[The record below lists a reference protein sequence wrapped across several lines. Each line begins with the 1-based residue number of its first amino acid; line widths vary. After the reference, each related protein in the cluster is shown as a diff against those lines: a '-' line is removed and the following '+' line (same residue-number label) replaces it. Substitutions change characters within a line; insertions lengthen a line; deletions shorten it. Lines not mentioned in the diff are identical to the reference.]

1 MPRLGNITL
10 AKKVKESAGLNSL
23 SSKSMCRI
31 SEPAK
36 MAKAIVA
43 VIPKKKKTRGTLC
56 QTFNVERIFPI

>member
-1 MPRLGNITL
+1 MPSPGSIRL
-10 AKKVKESAGLNSL
+10 AKYVKKSAGLNSL

-43 VIPKKKKTRGTLC
+43 VIPKKKKMRGKL
-56 QTFNVERIFPI
+56 